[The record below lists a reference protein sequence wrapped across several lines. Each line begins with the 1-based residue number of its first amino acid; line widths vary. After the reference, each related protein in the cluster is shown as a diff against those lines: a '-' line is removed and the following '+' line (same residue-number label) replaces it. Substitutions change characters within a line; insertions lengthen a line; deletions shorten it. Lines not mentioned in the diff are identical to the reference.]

1 MNGCRDNDGATVLSV
16 KKLRVSYGGVEAVSG
31 VSLDIREGEILAL
44 VGESGCGKSS
54 LAMAVP
60 RLLAEPPAEVA
71 AESVRI
77 CGEEVAGGDGDAL
90 PALRRLRGSVVGTIF
105 QDPMTALSPLH
116 RIGRQISEAVLL
128 HRRASRRELDA
139 VVRDWLERVGIGDP
153 GRVARAYPHELSGG
167 MQQRVMI
174 AMALVNNPRL
184 LIADEPTT
192 ALDAVTQAQVLDLM
206 RGLMDGGRAMLL
218 VTHDMGVVRR
228 MATRVAVMYAG
239 RIVETATRDELF
251 ANPRHPYTQA
261 LLASLPTR
269 EKRGR
274 RLPVIEGFVP
284 TPAECAAMP
293 GCRFRP
299 RCPYRGECDGAGAEC
314 PRMRPNAPE
323 CGRLQPIAV
332 EGNRKQPNAPD
343 CARKRSPEAAIVA
356 RDIRVWYPVRGG
368 LFSRTTG
375 WVKAVDGV
383 SFTLAQ
389 GETLAIVGESG
400 SGKTTVSRAL
410 LGLAPL
416 HSGSV
421 TLFGADPAT
430 AGAAGRKALR
440 RSLQVVFQD
449 PFASL
454 NPRHTVLELVTGAM
468 VEQGLATRR
477 EAPAEARRL
486 LAEVGLPGDI
496 LHRLPHEFSGGQ
508 RQRIAIARAMAL
520 SPRAV
525 ICDEAVSAL
534 DLSVRAQVL
543 NLLLDL
549 RDRHGLSYLFITHD
563 LAVARHIADRIAV
576 MNGGR
581 IVEEGTPDEV
591 LDNPRDHNTR
601 RLVESAF

>member
-1 MNGCRDNDGATVLSV
+1 MNGLRDNGGATVLSV
-16 KKLRVSYGGVEAVSG
+16 KNLHVSYGGVEAVSG

-60 RLLAEPPAEVA
+60 RLLAEPPAEVE

-77 CGEEVAGGDGDAL
+77 CGEEVAGCVADAL
-90 PALRRLRGSVVGTIF
+90 PALRRLRGSVVGTVF

-128 HRRASRRELDA
+128 HRRASRPELDA
-139 VVRDWLERVGIGDP
+139 IVRDWLERVGIGDP

-269 EKRGR
+269 ESRGR

-323 CGRLQPIAV
+323 CARLRPIAV

-343 CARKRSPEAAIVA
+343 CARKQSPEAAIVA
-356 RDIRVWYPVRGG
+356 RDIRVWYPVRSG

-496 LHRLPHEFSGGQ
+496 LDRLPHEFSGGQ

-591 LDNPRDHNTR
+591 LDHPRDPYTR